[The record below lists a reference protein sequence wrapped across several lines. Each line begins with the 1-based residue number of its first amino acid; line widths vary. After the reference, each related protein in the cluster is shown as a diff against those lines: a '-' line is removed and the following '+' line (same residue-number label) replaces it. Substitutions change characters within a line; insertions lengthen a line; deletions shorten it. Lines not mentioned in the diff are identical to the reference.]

1 VLFLVL
7 VLQVIAGWTALQA
20 GASILPSSPLMLLL
34 ASRFGGVAIRI
45 GARPLMVCG
54 CLSTATGF
62 VLPSMSPSNPS
73 CVQNVLPGVTLL
85 GFGLAMTVAPLI
97 GTVLAAAPDELA
109 GTASGPTKRWHEQ
122 QG

>member
-1 VLFLVL
+1 
-7 VLQVIAGWTALQA
+7 
-20 GASILPSSPLMLLL
+20 MLLL

-62 VLPSMSPSNPS
+62 VLPSLSPSNPS

-122 QG
+122 QGCWPLPRCR